1 MRKFLLFVSIQCFVC
16 LLLLSQQPAPPDKI
30 YGELFHEVQMKR
42 IFSDSKTF
50 VDCTPKR
57 NPKSIVE
64 DYASDKNKSTFDLK
78 KFVFDNFEIPENPA
92 SNYQTD
98 TTENIISHIQKL
110 WKVLRRD
117 PDKIVEGSSLLALPY
132 PYIVP
137 GGRFREIY
145 YWDSYFTM
153 LGLKESGEFAMI
165 ENMIKNFAYL
175 IHRYGHIPNGN
186 RTYYLGRSQPP
197 FFAAMVNLLAEIK
210 GDSIYPTYLSS
221 LEKEYKYWMEG
232 STSIKAGQSFRR
244 VVRLKD
250 GTVLNRY
257 WDDIPA
263 PRQESYREDI
273 ETVNTVIKSWHES
286 IASRTAN
293 SSGSNTSAK
302 QREKIYRHL
311 RAGAESGIDFS
322 SRWFLDNKNLITIHT
337 TDFIPPDLNALLY
350 NLEITISK
358 AKKKQGDEIF
368 SNEYRRKAMRR
379 QKAIQK
385 YCYSDIT
392 GFYYDYDFIRQQ
404 KSKAVTPAG
413 MYPFF
418 FFESIPGKA
427 IIGKMTSTLKNNLL
441 KPGGIVTSRYNTG
454 EQWDAPNGWPP
465 LQWMTI
471 GALEKLGQKELA
483 KEIASRW
490 IQLNIRVYKETGKLM
505 EKYDVAD
512 IKRLAGGGEYPS
524 QDGFGWTNGVL
535 LKLIAMYG
543 KPQETVNEKA
553 KGVLQNSSVEPI
565 AN

>member
-64 DYASDKNKSTFDLK
+64 DYTSDKNKSTFDLK
-78 KFVFDNFEIPENPA
+78 KFVFDNFEIPVNPA

-175 IHRYGHIPNGN
+175 IHKYGHIPNGN

-232 STSIKAGQSFRR
+232 STSIKAGQAFRR

-350 NLEITISK
+350 NLELTISK

-471 GALEKLGQKELA
+471 GALEKIGQKELA

-553 KGVLQNSSVEPI
+553 KGILQNSSVEPI